1 MKKHF
6 ILFLF
11 FLFLSKVYSQ
21 NNNISMSA
29 GYANQVFYS
38 MQEGETQNINN
49 GDWDL
54 AFSIG
59 NYSSSIR
66 INDGMGVE
74 LYNYH
79 LGDTSDWNN
88 INQNIINMLSSPLNN
103 SDTSWMIGGF
113 DINSVPGG
121 FDFGWGVYNIVNHHV
136 VGDSLFIIKTINGN
150 WKKLWIQNLA
160 SGEYNFKYSNI
171 DGSNEFVAS
180 LKKSDFQDKLFGYYS
195 IDQNNNIDREP
206 LSADWDITFTKY
218 ITSVQGMPY
227 SVTGALSNINVKVAE
242 ANNVTPA
249 TYYNFNNH
257 VFQNEINTIGY
268 DWKTFDMSSFS
279 YILNPNVC
287 FFIKDQEENI
297 WRLYFNSF
305 EGSSTGIIEFNTEEM
320 TSSTSISNLNNDISS
335 FSIYPNPING
345 NNLTIVFENSSKT
358 TELNIFDITGK
369 NVYQELFE
377 GIGFQAKS
385 INLPNLNNGVY
396 IVSFSS
402 KGSIFQKK
410 LVVR

>member
-79 LGDTSDWNN
+79 LGDTSDWSN
-88 INQNIINMLSSPLNN
+88 INQNIINTLSSPLNN

-305 EGSSTGIIEFNTEEM
+305 EGSSTGNISFNTELI
-320 TSSTSISNLNNDISS
+320 STASVEEEDQNNNIT
-335 FSIYPNPING
+335 IYPNPASDYINLICES
-345 NNLTIVFENSSKT
+345 NTKDNLIYISDLNGKIVLKEKT
-358 TELNIFDITGK
+358 TNSFSAV
-369 NVYQELFE
+369 NVNVSNF
-377 GIGFQAKS
+377 KK
-385 INLPNLNNGVY
+385 GVY
-396 IVSFSS
+396 IVSLVSGDF
-402 KGSIFQKK
+402 IKK
-410 LVVR
+410 EKLIIK

>member
-1 MKKHF
+1 M
-6 ILFLF
+6 F

-171 DGSNEFVAS
+171 DGSNEFVTS

-195 IDQNNNIDREP
+195 IDQNNTIDREP

-227 SVTGALSNINVKVAE
+227 SVTGVLSNINVKVAE

-257 VFQNEINTIGY
+257 IFQNEINTIGY

-279 YILNPNVC
+279 YILDPNVC

-305 EGSSTGIIEFNTEEM
+305 EGSSTGNVSFNTELI
-320 TSSTSISNLNNDISS
+320 STAAVEEGNQNNNIT
-335 FSIYPNPING
+335 IYPNPASDYV
-345 NNLTIVFENSSKT
+345 NLICESSKKDNIIYISDLNGKIVLKEKT
-358 TELNIFDITGK
+358 TNSFSAI
-369 NVYQELFE
+369 NVNVSNFKK
-377 GIGFQAKS
+377 GI
-385 INLPNLNNGVY
+385 Y
-396 IVSFSS
+396 IVSLVSDNF
-402 KGSIFQKK
+402 IKK
-410 LVVR
+410 EKLIIK

>member
-171 DGSNEFVAS
+171 DGSNEFVTS

-195 IDQNNNIDREP
+195 IDQNNTIDREP

-227 SVTGALSNINVKVAE
+227 SVTGVLSNINVKVAE

-257 VFQNEINTIGY
+257 IFQNEINTIGY

-305 EGSSTGIIEFNTEEM
+305 EGSSTGNVSFNTELI
-320 TSSTSISNLNNDISS
+320 STAAVEEGNQNNNIT
-335 FSIYPNPING
+335 IYPNPASDYVNLICESSKKDNIIYISDING
-345 NNLTIVFENSSKT
+345 KIVLKEKT
-358 TELNIFDITGK
+358 TNCFSAI
-369 NVYQELFE
+369 NVNVSNFKK
-377 GIGFQAKS
+377 GI
-385 INLPNLNNGVY
+385 Y
-396 IVSFSS
+396 IVSLVSDNF
-402 KGSIFQKK
+402 IKK
-410 LVVR
+410 EKLIIK

>member
-305 EGSSTGIIEFNTEEM
+305 EGSSTGNVSFNTELI
-320 TSSTSISNLNNDISS
+320 STAAVEEGNQNNNIT
-335 FSIYPNPING
+335 IYPNPASDYV
-345 NNLTIVFENSSKT
+345 NLICESSKKDNIIYISD
-358 TELNIFDITGK
+358 LNGK
-369 NVYQELFE
+369 IVLKEKTNGFSAINVNVSNFKK
-377 GIGFQAKS
+377 GI
-385 INLPNLNNGVY
+385 Y
-396 IVSFSS
+396 IVSLVSDNF
-402 KGSIFQKK
+402 IKK
-410 LVVR
+410 EKLIIK

>member
-1 MKKHF
+1 MKKYF

-88 INQNIINMLSSPLNN
+88 INQNIINTLSSPLNN

-171 DGSNEFVAS
+171 DGSNEFVTS

-195 IDQNNNIDREP
+195 IDQNNTIDREP

-305 EGSSTGIIEFNTEEM
+305 EGSSTGNVSFNTELI
-320 TSSTSISNLNNDISS
+320 STAAVEEGNQNNNIT
-335 FSIYPNPING
+335 IYPNPASDYV
-345 NNLTIVFENSSKT
+345 NLICESSKKDNIIYISD
-358 TELNIFDITGK
+358 LNGK
-369 NVYQELFE
+369 IVLKEKTNGFSAINVNVSNFKK
-377 GIGFQAKS
+377 GI
-385 INLPNLNNGVY
+385 Y
-396 IVSFSS
+396 IVSLVSDNF
-402 KGSIFQKK
+402 IKK
-410 LVVR
+410 EKLIIK

>member
-305 EGSSTGIIEFNTEEM
+305 EGSSTGNISFNTELI
-320 TSSTSISNLNNDISS
+320 STASVEEEDQNNNIT
-335 FSIYPNPING
+335 IYPNPASDYINLICES
-345 NNLTIVFENSSKT
+345 NTKDNLIYISDLNGKIVLKEKT
-358 TELNIFDITGK
+358 TNSFSAV
-369 NVYQELFE
+369 NVNVSNF
-377 GIGFQAKS
+377 KK
-385 INLPNLNNGVY
+385 GVY
-396 IVSFSS
+396 IVSLVSGDF
-402 KGSIFQKK
+402 IKK
-410 LVVR
+410 EKLIIK

>member
-1 MKKHF
+1 M
-6 ILFLF
+6 F

-171 DGSNEFVAS
+171 DGSNEFVTS

-195 IDQNNNIDREP
+195 IDQNNTIDREP

-227 SVTGALSNINVKVAE
+227 SVTGVLSNINVKVAE

-257 VFQNEINTIGY
+257 IFQNEINTIGY

-305 EGSSTGIIEFNTEEM
+305 EGSSTGNVSFNTELI
-320 TSSTSISNLNNDISS
+320 STAAVEEGNQNNNIT
-335 FSIYPNPING
+335 IYPNPASDYVNLICESSKKDNIIYISDING
-345 NNLTIVFENSSKT
+345 KIVLKEKT
-358 TELNIFDITGK
+358 TNCFSAI
-369 NVYQELFE
+369 NVNVSNFKK
-377 GIGFQAKS
+377 GI
-385 INLPNLNNGVY
+385 Y
-396 IVSFSS
+396 IVSLVSDNF
-402 KGSIFQKK
+402 IKK
-410 LVVR
+410 EKLIIK

>member
-6 ILFLF
+6 IIFLF

-79 LGDTSDWNN
+79 LGDTSDWNS

-171 DGSNEFVAS
+171 DGSNEVVTS

-195 IDQNNNIDREP
+195 LDQNNTIDREP
-206 LSADWDITFTKY
+206 LSVDWDVTFTKY
-218 ITSVQGMPY
+218 IHSVQGMPY
-227 SVTGALSNINVKVAE
+227 SVTGVLSNINVKVAE

-257 VFQNEINTIGY
+257 IFQNEINTIGY

-305 EGSSTGIIEFNTEEM
+305 EGSSTGNVSFNTELI
-320 TSSTSISNLNNDISS
+320 STASVEEENQNNNIT
-335 FSIYPNPING
+335 IYPNPASDYV
-345 NNLTIVFENSSKT
+345 NLICESSKKDNIIYISDLNGKIVLKEKT
-358 TELNIFDITGK
+358 TNDFSAI
-369 NVYQELFE
+369 NVNVSNFKK
-377 GIGFQAKS
+377 GI
-385 INLPNLNNGVY
+385 Y
-396 IVSFSS
+396 IVSLASDNF
-402 KGSIFQKK
+402 IKK
-410 LVVR
+410 EKLIIK

>member
-1 MKKHF
+1 MKKYF

-88 INQNIINMLSSPLNN
+88 INQNIINTLSSPLNN

-171 DGSNEFVAS
+171 DGSNEFVTS

-195 IDQNNNIDREP
+195 IDQNNTIDREP

-227 SVTGALSNINVKVAE
+227 SVTGVLSNINVKVAE

-257 VFQNEINTIGY
+257 IFQNEINTIGY

-305 EGSSTGIIEFNTEEM
+305 EGSSTGNVSFNTELI
-320 TSSTSISNLNNDISS
+320 STAAVEEGNQNNNIT
-335 FSIYPNPING
+335 IYPNPASDYV
-345 NNLTIVFENSSKT
+345 NLICESSKKDNIIYISD
-358 TELNIFDITGK
+358 LNGK
-369 NVYQELFE
+369 IVLKEKTNGFSAINVNVSNFKK
-377 GIGFQAKS
+377 GI
-385 INLPNLNNGVY
+385 Y
-396 IVSFSS
+396 IVSLVSDNF
-402 KGSIFQKK
+402 IKK
-410 LVVR
+410 EKLIIK

>member
-171 DGSNEFVAS
+171 DGSNEFVTS

-195 IDQNNNIDREP
+195 IDQNNTIDREP

-227 SVTGALSNINVKVAE
+227 SVTGVLSNINVKVAE

-257 VFQNEINTIGY
+257 IFQNEINTIGY

-305 EGSSTGIIEFNTEEM
+305 EGSSTGNVSFNTELI
-320 TSSTSISNLNNDISS
+320 STAAVEEGNQNNNIT
-335 FSIYPNPING
+335 IYPNPASDYV
-345 NNLTIVFENSSKT
+345 NLICESSKKDNIIYISDLNGKIVLKEKT
-358 TELNIFDITGK
+358 TNSFSAI
-369 NVYQELFE
+369 NVNVSNFKK
-377 GIGFQAKS
+377 GI
-385 INLPNLNNGVY
+385 Y
-396 IVSFSS
+396 IVSLVSDNF
-402 KGSIFQKK
+402 IKK
-410 LVVR
+410 EKLIIK

>member
-171 DGSNEFVAS
+171 DGSNEFVTS

-195 IDQNNNIDREP
+195 IDQNNTIDREP
-206 LSADWDITFTKY
+206 LSVDWDVTFTKY

-227 SVTGALSNINVKVAE
+227 SVTGVLSNINVKVAE

-257 VFQNEINTIGY
+257 IFQNEINTIGY

-305 EGSSTGIIEFNTEEM
+305 EGSSTGNVSFNTELI
-320 TSSTSISNLNNDISS
+320 STAAVEEGNQNNNIT
-335 FSIYPNPING
+335 IYPNPASDYV
-345 NNLTIVFENSSKT
+345 NLICESSKKDNIIYISDLNGKIVLKEKT
-358 TELNIFDITGK
+358 TNCFSAI
-369 NVYQELFE
+369 NVNVSNFKK
-377 GIGFQAKS
+377 GI
-385 INLPNLNNGVY
+385 Y
-396 IVSFSS
+396 IVSLVSDNF
-402 KGSIFQKK
+402 IKK
-410 LVVR
+410 EKLIIK

>member
-171 DGSNEFVAS
+171 DGSNEFVTS

-195 IDQNNNIDREP
+195 IDQNNTIDREP

-227 SVTGALSNINVKVAE
+227 SVTGVLSNINVKVAE

-257 VFQNEINTIGY
+257 IFQNEINTIGY

-305 EGSSTGIIEFNTEEM
+305 EGSSTGNVSFNTELI
-320 TSSTSISNLNNDISS
+320 STAAVEEGNQNNNIT
-335 FSIYPNPING
+335 IYPNPASDYV
-345 NNLTIVFENSSKT
+345 NLICESSKKDNIIYISDLNGKIVLKEKT
-358 TELNIFDITGK
+358 TNCFSAI
-369 NVYQELFE
+369 NVNVSNFKK
-377 GIGFQAKS
+377 GI
-385 INLPNLNNGVY
+385 Y
-396 IVSFSS
+396 IVSLVSDNF
-402 KGSIFQKK
+402 IKK
-410 LVVR
+410 EKLIIK